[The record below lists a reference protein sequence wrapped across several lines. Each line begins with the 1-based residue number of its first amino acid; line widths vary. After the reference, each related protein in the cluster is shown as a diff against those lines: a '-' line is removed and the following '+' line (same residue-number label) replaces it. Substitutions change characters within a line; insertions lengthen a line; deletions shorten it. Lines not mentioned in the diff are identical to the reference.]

1 MAKTRNPKSR
11 TLAVRTN
18 TADATPVVI
27 GAGESPAITDLLPYF
42 VQIQVIAAAGTCL
55 VEVQGPGGSWTTHT
69 STADP
74 VTNAVVNLSASKSEA
89 YTAARV
95 TFAGTGGTNT
105 VHTRL
110 ETREP

>member
-1 MAKTRNPKSR
+1 MTTTRNPKSR
-11 TLAVRTN
+11 LLGARTN

-55 VEVQGPGGSWTTHT
+55 VEVQGPGGNWTTHT

-74 VTNAVVNLSASKSEA
+74 ITNDIINLSASKSEA

-95 TFAGTGGTNT
+95 TFTGTGGTNT
-105 VHTRL
+105 VRTRL